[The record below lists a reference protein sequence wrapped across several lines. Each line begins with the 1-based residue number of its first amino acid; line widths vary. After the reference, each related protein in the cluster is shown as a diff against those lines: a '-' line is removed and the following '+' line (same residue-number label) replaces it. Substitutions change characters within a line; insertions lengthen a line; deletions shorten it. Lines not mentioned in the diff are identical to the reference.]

1 MKDLD
6 RPTLHRAVTV
16 TCALIAI
23 ALAFAARQE
32 NLVGPSVV
40 AMRHGPMSWIVLL
53 VILWFPIAWFCIIS
67 DFPRVGIVAVPG
79 LGVATFA
86 CGWLWTATLI
96 RETIGPKA
104 ILWTTVALLALT
116 VATAAALTAPAPT
129 KDNGKRRLSA
139 VVGVAVSV
147 VVTAALLTL
156 PPTYLP
162 GKLTT
167 SGVTAG
173 NPPAPKELS
182 ENTEAIWVHEIPE
195 PYVTV
200 LATHAGPVVVTAQTA
215 QLLDPTSGEAV
226 WTYTRG
232 LSIQVAATVT
242 TSKAA
247 EQNSAVALRFEV
259 SPSSDRYPSYY
270 QTVLLDAATGET
282 LEWQDEFPAPSP
294 LYGRY
299 VVETT
304 TQQMPYSS
312 AIEVR
317 FDSDGDGYAR
327 SDGDDNSFIVPLE
340 ETYLSGDPM
349 ISGTVYDVEG
359 MHLLLVKLEGGA
371 SQFAAPSNE
380 HTLIFGLH

>member
-1 MKDLD
+1 MKNLD
-6 RPTLHRAVTV
+6 RPTLHRAVVV
-16 TCALIAI
+16 TCALIAF
-23 ALAFAARQE
+23 ALVFASWQE
-32 NLVGPSVV
+32 RFVGPSAVV
-40 AMRHGPMSWIVLL
+40 SSYPPLSLALGLMIPLLLTVRACIVRDL
-53 VILWFPIAWFCIIS
+53 
-67 DFPRVGIVAVPG
+67 RREGIVVFLG
-79 LGVATFA
+79 SGVATLV
-86 CGWLWTATLI
+86 CGWWWTATLI

-116 VATAAALTAPAPT
+116 VATAAALTAPPPT
-129 KDNGKRRLSA
+129 KNHGKRLLSA
-139 VVGVAVSV
+139 AVGVAVSV

-173 NPPAPKELS
+173 NLPEPRELS
-182 ENTEAIWVHEIPE
+182 ENTETTWVHEIPE

-215 QLLDPTSGEAV
+215 QLLNPASGEAV

-232 LSIQVAATVT
+232 LSIQVAATVS

-247 EQNSAVALRFEV
+247 ERDSAVALEFEV

-282 LEWQDEFPAPSP
+282 LHWQDEFPSSSRFTENDFAS
-294 LYGRY
+294 YIRQ
-299 VVETT
+299 V
-304 TQQMPYSS
+304 PYSS
-312 AIEVR
+312 AIEVH
-317 FDSDGDGYAR
+317 FDSDGDGYAYP
-327 SDGDDNSFIVPLE
+327 DEDSFIVPLE

-349 ISGTVYDVEG
+349 ISGRVYDVGG
-359 MHLLLVKLEGGA
+359 MYVLLVTLEDGA
-371 SQFAAPSNE
+371 SQLATPSNE